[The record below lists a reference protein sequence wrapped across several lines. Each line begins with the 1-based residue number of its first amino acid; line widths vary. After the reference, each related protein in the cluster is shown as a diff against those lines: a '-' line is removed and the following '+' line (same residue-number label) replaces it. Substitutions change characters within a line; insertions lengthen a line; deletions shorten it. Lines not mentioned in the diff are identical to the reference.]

1 MSEKTFE
8 SVSIRKELVNKIK
21 ETIQKSG
28 NYRSVAEFVSEA
40 VRLRLEQLGALQ
52 EQKESAVQ

>member
-1 MSEKTFE
+1 MVKMNEKAFE

-21 ETIQKSG
+21 EYIQKSG

-40 VRLRLEQLGALQ
+40 VRLRLEQLTV
-52 EQKESAVQ
+52 KEGEVQ

>member
-1 MSEKTFE
+1 MVKMEKTFE

-21 ETIQKSG
+21 EYIQKSG

-40 VRLRLEQLGALQ
+40 IRLRLEQLSV
-52 EQKESAVQ
+52 KESEVQ

>member
-21 ETIQKSG
+21 EHIQKSG

-40 VRLRLEQLGALQ
+40 IRLRLEQLSV
-52 EQKESAVQ
+52 KESEVQ

>member
-1 MSEKTFE
+1 VVKMEKTFE

-21 ETIQKSG
+21 EYIQKSG

-40 VRLRLEQLGALQ
+40 IRLRLEQLSV
-52 EQKESAVQ
+52 KESEVQ